1 MSRHRRKRIQAHVHA
16 VKNENCNCFIC
27 ANHIQ
32 SRKVKKNMVQIDT
45 NKKAPVCSTCRGKH
59 GLEVVEND

>member
-1 MSRHRRKRIQAHVHA
+1 MSRNRRRRIQAHVHA

-32 SRKVKKNMVQIDT
+32 SRKVKRNLVQIDT
-45 NKKAPVCSTCRGKH
+45 KRKEPVCPVCREKN
-59 GLEVVEND
+59 GLEVITND